1 MNPALKR
8 QLEAMG
14 LAVAQVEAL
23 EREGVREPA
32 DLKHLSRDQIA
43 AITQCNAVMAAK
55 VAALAA
61 QPAPQT
67 GFAPRITKPQV
78 IIIAVLVALAAIVAA
93 SYVLQLVLWSN
104 VLLGVGAAVAVI
116 WYLFGIK
123 RAIFWVID
131 TFEFA
136 FVGALFSWPIIIFA
150 ICWWIPQFHQPFRI
164 PPQDEVKNWMLVI
177 AFASFL
183 LAFVSIEASYYLRK
197 KWMIVGNIITS
208 QSWAIVIALFTG
220 ANGSEYWTLLPL
232 IASLIEAIGGTFAG
246 VQNAWNKN
254 PSQIERDA

>member
-8 QLEAMG
+8 HLEASG
-14 LAVAQVEAL
+14 LTVSQIEAL
-23 EREGVREPA
+23 EREGVHEA
-32 DLKHLSRDQIA
+32 GDLKHLSRDQIA

-55 VAALAA
+55 IAGLGAET
-61 QPAPQT
+61 APRT
-67 GFAPRITKPQV
+67 GFAARAMKPHV
-78 IIIAVLVALAAIVAA
+78 IIVAVLVALAAIVAA
-93 SYVLQLVLWSN
+93 SYALQLGLWSN

-136 FVGALFSWPIIIFA
+136 FVGALFSWPIVIFA
-150 ICWWIPQFHQPFRI
+150 ICWWIPEFHQPFRI
-164 PPQDEVKNWMLVI
+164 PPQENVKNWMLVI

-197 KWMIVGNIITS
+197 KW
-208 QSWAIVIALFTG
+208 
-220 ANGSEYWTLLPL
+220 
-232 IASLIEAIGGTFAG
+232 
-246 VQNAWNKN
+246 
-254 PSQIERDA
+254 